1 MSTDLSTANKNYEV
15 PLEPERYELRA
26 AAPYRF
32 DIDRRDFFRFLGA
45 GIVVVS
51 VLKPTI
57 VAQES
62 GSGRRR
68 GESLPKEIDAWLHV
82 GEDGKVT
89 VYTGKVEVGQNIR
102 TSLSQVVAEELHVLI
117 SKIELVM

>member
-1 MSTDLSTANKNYEV
+1 MSAKTNIGI

-32 DIDRRDFFRFLGA
+32 DLDRRDFFKFLGA
-45 GIVVVS
+45 GVVVVS
-51 VLKPTI
+51 VLKPAI

-62 GSGRRR
+62 GGGRQRR
-68 GESLPKEIDAWLHV
+68 GESLPQQIDAWLHL
-82 GEDGKVT
+82 GENGRVA

-102 TSLSQVVAEELHVLI
+102 TSLSQAVADELHI
-117 SKIELVM
+117 PINKIEMVMG